1 MGKQNNKKKKQ
12 QQRQKQQEKDDEL
25 VGAALEAQ
33 VARLRRLQLSPEA
46 CGTEDQ
52 EHPNDDLQRAASC
65 GFRVCDI
72 RAEAKS
78 EQLAAQV
85 VHSVSNQAAAFEL
98 CDYFD
103 APSSPGLSDE
113 DSSSRWSDE
122 YFLAMHAPL
131 ERAERK
137 RQDAE
142 ALHRDNGSKR
152 RGQPA
157 MRLGSAHTAGS
168 SGFDVLDVDSTD
180 SDNSSDTSE
189 SGDTQR
195 GVETLDDPPSDSA
208 DEDEDDSEIIMTRD
222 GQQIEVAGELIDAI
236 IAIRTQASYLAPKKV
251 AAKLKQQ
258 GFDTADLRRIIDAIW
273 DDM

>member
-1 MGKQNNKKKKQ
+1 MGKQNNKKKK

-33 VARLRRLQLSPEA
+33 VARLRRLQLSREA

-72 RAEAKS
+72 QAEAKR
-78 EQLAAQV
+78 EQLATQV
-85 VHSVSNQAAAFEL
+85 VHSVSNEAAALEL

-103 APSSPGLSDE
+103 APSSPGLRDE
-113 DSSSRWSDE
+113 DRSSRWSDE

-137 RQDAE
+137 RQGAE

-157 MRLGSAHTAGS
+157 MRPDSAHTADS
-168 SGFDVLDVDSTD
+168 SGFDGLDIDSAD
-180 SDNSSDTSE
+180 SDTTDTSDSSDT
-189 SGDTQR
+189 QC
-195 GVETLDDPPSDSA
+195 GVETHDPPSDSA
-208 DEDEDDSEIIMTRD
+208 DEDEDDIEIIMTRD
-222 GQQIEVAGELIDAI
+222 GQQIEVTGELIDAI

-258 GFDTADLRRIIDAIW
+258 GFDTADLRRVIDTIW